1 VNMDSSC
8 RNLAFVAEWWWWSG
22 PQLARHACCTK
33 LMRGWSGFQAPLH
46 NSLYH
51 EGHAFYMVLETDV
64 TMWEWSCRAQYQMRH
79 LKNEIIHWG
88 TESFSSLNCV
98 SGHLSHLCL

>member
-33 LMRGWSGFQAPLH
+33 LMRWWSGFQAPLH
-46 NSLYH
+46 NSVSWRSCILDGPWDRCYDV
-51 EGHAFYMVLETDV
+51 GVMMQGSISYALLEKET
-64 TMWEWSCRAQYQMRH
+64 
-79 LKNEIIHWG
+79 IHWG
-88 TESFSSLNCV
+88 TENFSSLNCV
-98 SGHLSHLCL
+98 FGHLSHLCL